1 MGLFVWAPSR
11 EKKIDS
17 PDSDSHYTMSAPGPL
32 DEDTARQLESGRQ
45 ALGAVLKT
53 VQQRLKVVF
62 VAFVVGLF
70 AGVIAMRLWI
80 WPVLKRD
87 LLAKGASVIA
97 QTPFDVILLQVK
109 IGLATGVIAALPVL
123 GYYAK
128 GPLADRDLVPDLHVP
143 RWKLGVVALLA
154 VGLSTVGVVYAYF
167 LFFPIMFTFL
177 AGNALGAGLAPLYSI
192 VHWTEFILVLALSF
206 ALAAQLPLLMTALSY
221 SEIVPYETFRDKW
234 KYAVV
239 IIFTFGAMFS
249 PPDPFTQLMWAFP
262 LLLLYAF
269 SLYLSKIVTAGK
281 RGRKTLDFFAALRR
295 RLHRVAG
302 TAVIGAGL
310 AFWLYGAGGVTLYNA
325 SIRPALPAM
334 IRPAPLLPIEQATG
348 LPEGIALAVAMLGAA
363 SIFAI
368 LGTLVVLYRATMK
381 AQPEQGLPAKPTAD
395 ESAEKSAQKA
405 LEDAPSIESV
415 DGADGVHAMPEAVFA
430 VMEEQ
435 DALEAAQAAVD
446 DGDPDK
452 AQAIFDRFDNAP
464 DEPPEELQ
472 GGGVSG
478 AMTDTGMGMFNAFT
492 EDETTEEDIG
502 GYYHDIA
509 FILDSLRSRAFH
521 LVAVFM
527 IVMAGLFMF
536 LYRGGIGAIRADFIS
551 RIPPEVRPDP
561 EAIAWPITL
570 HPVEALVFEV
580 KISMIIGALATLPV
594 LFYYA
599 WPALEERGFISG
611 NRQAVSL
618 WGIAITAGLLI
629 GSALGYLFVAPPI
642 ISYLV
647 GDAIRAG
654 MVVSYRVNNFF
665 WMVFFTTAGVG
676 LLADIPISMWL
687 FHRGGIVSY
696 ERMRKS
702 WRGVVLVIFV
712 FSTFFSSSSIWTMFL
727 LALPTS
733 LAYLVGLGGLW
744 LVTLGGRRGKKP
756 KSAEPA

>member
-1 MGLFVWAPSR
+1 
-11 EKKIDS
+11 
-17 PDSDSHYTMSAPGPL
+17 MSAPGPI

-45 ALGAVLKT
+45 AAGAVLRT
-53 VQQRLKVVF
+53 AQQRLKVVF

-70 AGVIAMRLWI
+70 AGVIAMRVWI
-80 WPVLKRD
+80 WPVLKQD
-87 LLAKGASVIA
+87 LLARGASVIA

-109 IGLATGVIAALPVL
+109 IGLATGIIAALPVL
-123 GYYAK
+123 AYYAK
-128 GPLADRDLVPDLHVP
+128 GPLAERDLVPDLHVP
-143 RWKLGVVALLA
+143 RWKLAIVAILA
-154 VGLSTVGVVYAYF
+154 LALSTVGVIYAYF

-192 VHWTEFILVLALSF
+192 VHWTEFIMVLALSF

-234 KYAVV
+234 KYAV
-239 IIFTFGAMFS
+239 IAIFVFGAMFS

-262 LLLLYAF
+262 LLALYAF

-281 RGRKTLDFFAALRR
+281 RGRETLDFFAALRR
-295 RLHRVAG
+295 RLNRVAG
-302 TAVIGAGL
+302 TAAIGAAL
-310 AFWLYGAGGVTLYNA
+310 AFWVYGAGGLELFNA
-325 SIRPALPAM
+325 TIRPSLPAV
-334 IRPAPLLPIEQATG
+334 IRPAPLAPIEDAVG
-348 LPEGIALAVAMLGAA
+348 LPGGLGLAIVVLGTALAFAVLGA
-363 SIFAI
+363 
-368 LGTLVVLYRATMK
+368 LVVLYRATMR
-381 AQPEQGLPAKPTAD
+381 AQPEQGLPPKEPASSPEPGDQQGPAEGPETEAD
-395 ESAEKSAQKA
+395 AAHETLQN
-405 LEDAPSIESV
+405 APSVESV
-415 DGADGVHAMPEAVFA
+415 HGADGVHAMPEVVFA
-430 VMEEQ
+430 AMDEQ
-435 DALEAAQAAVD
+435 DALEAAQQAMD

-452 AQAIFDRFDNAP
+452 AEAIFERFDDAP
-464 DEPPEELQ
+464 ENLPRGARRKGV
-472 GGGVSG
+472 GGAVS
-478 AMTDTGMGMFNAFT
+478 DTGMNMFNAFT
-492 EDETTEEDIG
+492 EEETDEEDIG

-527 IVMAGLFMF
+527 VVMAGLFMF
-536 LYRGGIGAIRADFIS
+536 LYRGGIGTIRADFIS

-561 EAIAWPITL
+561 ELIQWPITL

-580 KISMIIGALATLPV
+580 KISMLIGAIATVPV

-599 WPALEERGFISG
+599 WPALEQRGLITG
-611 NRQAVSL
+611 NRRTVVF
-618 WGIAITAGLLI
+618 WGLSIIVGLLA
-629 GSALGYLFVAPPI
+629 GSIVGYLFVAPPI

-647 GDAIRAG
+647 ADALRAG

-687 FHRGGIVSY
+687 FHRGGIISY

-727 LALPTS
+727 LAIPTS
-733 LAYLVGLGGLW
+733 LAYLVGLAGLW
-744 LVTLGGRRGKKP
+744 VVTLGGRRGKKP
-756 KSAEPA
+756 KAVEPA